1 MENNQD
7 HKRHKVTI
15 TTRDRLLRA
24 WQNSM
29 ELTRDFEIYSQEIK
43 DDVKTAQ
50 MFAQL
55 AEDQAHH
62 AAALRK
68 RLLEYQDSQG

>member
-1 MENNQD
+1 ME
-7 HKRHKVTI
+7 HKQQHKPHKVNI

-43 DDVKTAQ
+43 DDEKTAQ
-50 MFAQL
+50 MFAKL
-55 AEDQAHH
+55 AENEAHH
-62 AAALRK
+62 AAQLRK
-68 RLLEYQDSQG
+68 RLLEYQQYN

>member
-1 MENNQD
+1 MEDRQEKQ
-7 HKRHKVTI
+7 HKITI

-43 DDVKTAQ
+43 DDQKSAQ
-50 MFAQL
+50 MFAKF
-55 AEDQAHH
+55 AEEEGRH
-62 AAALRK
+62 AAELRK